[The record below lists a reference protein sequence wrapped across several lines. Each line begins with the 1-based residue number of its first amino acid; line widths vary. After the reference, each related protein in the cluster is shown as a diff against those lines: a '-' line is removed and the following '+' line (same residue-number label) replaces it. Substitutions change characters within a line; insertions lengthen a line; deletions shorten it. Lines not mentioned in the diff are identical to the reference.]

1 MATRRDMMIKR
12 EEVVGK
18 EVIDSSGRR
27 VGVVDDVVI
36 DQEGKASLL
45 VRVKIVRGGSEKV
58 LEYTLPPSN
67 ILAVGDVVL
76 VKGIVEVRRK

>member
-1 MATRRDMMIKR
+1 MATRRDRMIKR

-36 DQEGKASLL
+36 DQDGKASLL

-76 VKGIVEVRRK
+76 VKGVVEVRRK

>member
-1 MATRRDMMIKR
+1 MVTRRDMMIKR

>member
-1 MATRRDMMIKR
+1 MAARRGIMIKR

-45 VRVKIVRGGSEKV
+45 VRVKIIRGGSEKV

>member
-1 MATRRDMMIKR
+1 MAARRGIMIKR

-45 VRVKIVRGGSEKV
+45 VRVKIARGGSEKV

>member
-1 MATRRDMMIKR
+1 MIKR

-36 DQEGKASLL
+36 DQDGKASLL

>member
-1 MATRRDMMIKR
+1 
-12 EEVVGK
+12 
-18 EVIDSSGRR
+18 
-27 VGVVDDVVI
+27 VDDVVI
-36 DQEGKASLL
+36 DQDGKASLL

>member
-36 DQEGKASLL
+36 DQDGKASLL

>member
-1 MATRRDMMIKR
+1 MAARRGIMIKR

>member
-1 MATRRDMMIKR
+1 MMIKR

>member
-1 MATRRDMMIKR
+1 MIKR

-27 VGVVDDVVI
+27 VGVVEDVVI
-36 DQEGKASLL
+36 DREGKASLL
-45 VRVKIVRGGSEKV
+45 VRVKIARGGSEKI

-76 VKGIVEVRRK
+76 VKGVVEVRRK